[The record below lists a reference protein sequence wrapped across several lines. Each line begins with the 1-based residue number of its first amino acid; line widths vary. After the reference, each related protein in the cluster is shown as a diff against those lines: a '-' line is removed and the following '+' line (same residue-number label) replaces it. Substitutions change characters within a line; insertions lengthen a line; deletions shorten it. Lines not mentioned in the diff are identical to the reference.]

1 MKLRPTLI
9 RDSIDALM
17 GDIAQLRGEVARLQ
31 HAREA
36 LRAEREAL
44 RAEREVLQ
52 AEKEALQR
60 ENEAQRAEKE
70 ALLARIAALEALVAE
85 LQRRLG
91 LDSSNSSK
99 PPSSDGLKKK
109 PRVPGS
115 LRGSSGK
122 PSGGQVG
129 HKGDTLKQVES
140 PDRIERHTANVCG
153 RCCASLTAAMQTRME
168 KRQVFDLPE
177 RLIEVTEHQASIY
190 CCAACG
196 FETKAEF
203 PAGVAAAAQYG
214 ERIRAAAI
222 YLNVQQ
228 LIPEDRVA
236 QTMNDLFGAPLLC
249 PASLTSWVEDKAA
262 EVAEVAAHIG
272 VLAAQ
277 APVRHLDETGFRVA
291 GKGQWLH
298 TVSTETLTFYRVSE
312 KRGAIAEGLEGG
324 VVVHDHFKPYYGLTG
339 VAHAF
344 CNAHHLRELKALIE
358 IDKEPWAKD
367 MSDLLVEAN
376 AAVRAAREAGET
388 ALPPAATEGFVNRYW
403 EAIRAGL
410 AYHRSLPPL
419 ERRARGRTKR
429 RPGHNLLER
438 LKTYKDDVLRFLYDF
453 TVPFTNNLAEQA
465 LRMMK
470 VKMKISGAFRT
481 FKGAADFAALR
492 SVVATARKQGWNIL
506 KTLTAQPLALIQAL
520 SP

>member
-1 MKLRPTLI
+1 MVLPAAI
-9 RDSIDALM
+9 RE
-17 GDIAQLRGEVARLQ
+17 RF
-31 HAREA
+31 EA
-36 LRAEREAL
+36 LERENASL
-44 RAEREVLQ
+44 RRDKA
-52 AEKEALQR
+52 
-60 ENEAQRAEKE
+60 
-70 ALLARIAALEALVAE
+70 ALLAEVAE
-85 LQRRLG
+85 LRRRLD

-109 PRVPGS
+109 PRIPGS
-115 LRGSSGK
+115 LRGRSGK
-122 PSGGQVG
+122 SSGGQKG
-129 HKGDTLKQVES
+129 HKGGALRQAAV
-140 PDRIERHTANVCG
+140 PDRIERHGANVCR
-153 RCCASLTAAMQTRME
+153 RCCAGLSPSMQTGVE

-177 RLIEVTEHQASIY
+177 RLIEVTEHQASVY

-203 PAGVAAAAQYG
+203 PAGVAAPAQYG

-236 QTMNDLFGAPLLC
+236 QAMNDLFGAPLLC
-249 PASLTSWVEDKAA
+249 PASLTAWVEDKAEA
-262 EVAEVAAHIG
+262 LAGAAAHIG
-272 VLAAQ
+272 ALAAQ

-298 TVSTETLTFYRVSE
+298 TVSTEALTFYRVTE
-312 KRGAIAEGLEGG
+312 HRGDVPKDLTGG

-358 IDKEPWAKD
+358 IDQEPWAKA
-367 MSDLLVEAN
+367 MSELLVEAN
-376 AAVRAAREAGET
+376 EAVGKAREAGET
-388 ALPPAATEGFVNRYW
+388 ALPPAAVEGFLARYW
-403 EAIRAGL
+403 EAVRAGL
-410 AYHRSLPPL
+410 AFHRSLPGL
-419 ERRARGRTKR
+419 EKRARGRTKR

-438 LKTYKDDVLRFLYDF
+438 LKRYKDDVLRFLYDF

-492 SVVATARKQGWNIL
+492 SVVATARKQGLNIL
-506 KTLTAQPLALIQAL
+506 HALTAQPRALILTLAA
-520 SP
+520 

>member
-1 MKLRPTLI
+1 MNLPAAI
-9 RDSIDALM
+9 RGSIDALM
-17 GDIAQLRGEVARLQ
+17 CDIAQLRGEVARLQ
-31 HAREA
+31 RANEGWRAENEALRVENTA
-36 LRAEREAL
+36 LRAE
-44 RAEREVLQ
+44 
-52 AEKEALQR
+52 
-60 ENEAQRAEKE
+60 
-70 ALLARIAALEALVAE
+70 VAE
-85 LQRRLG
+85 LRRRLD

-109 PRVPGS
+109 PRLPGS
-115 LRGSSGK
+115 LRGRSGK
-122 PSGGQVG
+122 ASGGQAG
-129 HKGDTLKQVES
+129 HKGDTLKQVER
-140 PDRIERHTANVCG
+140 PDRIERHTVEACG
-153 RCCASLTAAMQTRME
+153 RCCAGLGAWMQTGME

-177 RLIEVTEHQASIY
+177 RLIEVTEHQASVY
-190 CCAACG
+190 RCAACG
-196 FETKAEF
+196 FETRAAF

-214 ERIRAAAI
+214 ERVRAAAI

-236 QTMNDLFGAPLLC
+236 QTMNDVFGAPYLC
-249 PASLTSWVEDKAA
+249 AASLTAWVEDKATA
-262 EVAEVAAHIG
+262 LAGVVAHIRA
-272 VLAAQ
+272 LAAQ
-277 APVRHLDETGFRVA
+277 APVRRLDETGFRIA

-298 TVSTETLTFYRVSE
+298 TVSTESLTCYRVTE
-312 KRGAIAEGLEGG
+312 QRGAVPQGLMGG

-344 CNAHHLRELKALIE
+344 CNAHHLRELEALIE
-358 IDKEPWAKD
+358 LDNEPWAKD

-376 AAVRAAREAGET
+376 ETVKKARDAGET
-388 ALPPAATEGFVNRYW
+388 ALSPAAVEGFVARYW
-403 EAIRAGL
+403 EAVRAGL
-410 AYHRSLPPL
+410 AFHRSLPPFAK
-419 ERRARGRTKR
+419 RARGRTKR

-492 SVVATARKQGWNIL
+492 SVVATARKQGCNIL
-506 KTLTAQPLALIQAL
+506 QTLTARPHALIL
-520 SP
+520 SLTA